1 MHILNSLLPILILIV
16 FGKALS
22 RSGFFAEGFFKELN
36 RLAYFW
42 GLPAILIYKI
52 AEVDL
57 FTPAG
62 RGILYTLLIVIFSTM
77 ALAYLCAPLLR
88 VPAASLGAFVQG
100 SFRGNLAFVGFP
112 VVYFAGGEDA
122 LGLGMLASGFCI
134 LVYNLSSVLI
144 LLLHGSNRAARSWRT
159 VWRQGISNPL
169 ILACLVGFLINLS
182 GFEIPVMLN
191 RSLEALG
198 QIALPLALIGL
209 GAGLQFDD
217 LKGRI
222 DLAAIAAFINVG
234 VSPALGFFVGRALG
248 LDSQS
253 LAVAVIF
260 LACPT
265 AIFSYVLAEM
275 LGNDAATARSIVVLS
290 TLFSIVSLS
299 VAVAMAPAR

>member
-36 RLAYFW
+36 RLCYFW
-42 GLPAILIYKI
+42 GLPAILVYKI

-57 FTPAG
+57 FAPAG
-62 RGILYTLLIVIFSTM
+62 RGILYTLLIVIFATM
-77 ALAYLCAPLLR
+77 ALAYLCVPLLR
-88 VPAASLGAFVQG
+88 VPAASIGSFVQG

-112 VVYFAGGEDA
+112 VVYFASGETG

-134 LVYNLSSVLI
+134 LIYNLSSVLI
-144 LLLHGSNRAARSWRT
+144 LLLHGSDASARSWRT
-159 VWRQGISNPL
+159 IWRFGISNPL
-169 ILACLVGFLINLS
+169 ILACLLGFLINLS
-182 GFEIPVMLN
+182 GLGIPVMIH

-209 GAGLQFDD
+209 GAGLKFDD

-222 DLAAIAAFINVG
+222 DLAVIASVINVG
-234 VSPALGFFVGRALG
+234 VSPVLGFFVGRALG
-248 LDSQS
+248 LDSES

-275 LGNDAATARSIVVLS
+275 LGNDEATARSIVVLS

-299 VAVAMAPAR
+299 MAVALVPA

>member
-36 RLAYFW
+36 RLCYFW
-42 GLPAILIYKI
+42 GLPAILVYKI

-57 FTPAG
+57 FAPAG
-62 RGILYTLLIVIFSTM
+62 RGILYTLLIVIFATM
-77 ALAYLCAPLLR
+77 ALAYLCVPLLR
-88 VPAASLGAFVQG
+88 VPAASIGSFVQG

-112 VVYFAGGEDA
+112 VVYFASGETG

-134 LVYNLSSVLI
+134 LIYNLSSVLI
-144 LLLHGSNRAARSWRT
+144 LLLHGSDASARSWRT
-159 VWRQGISNPL
+159 IWRFGISNPL
-169 ILACLVGFLINLS
+169 ILACLLGFLINLS
-182 GFEIPVMLN
+182 GLGIPVMIH

-209 GAGLQFDD
+209 GAGLKFDD

-222 DLAAIAAFINVG
+222 DLAVIASVINVG
-234 VSPALGFFVGRALG
+234 VSPVFGFFVGRALG
-248 LDSQS
+248 LDSES

-299 VAVAMAPAR
+299 MAVALVPA